1 MTTPREK
8 YERRKQTFNEYI
20 DSGEID
26 EKTGAAV
33 LELVN
38 AFDDDNVMHAPPE
51 GEGSRKETTL
61 MSWLWPLMTMARE
74 RSLVDATAHELKQD
88 LQAMKDGDYPRVK
101 EEGIKKS
108 TIRNYQVALRRFYR
122 YHDDLDVDPDD
133 IPLFSVTGSPIDP
146 NDMLTKEEIQ
156 RAQEAASNP
165 RDRALFDLLLYTGQR
180 REAIRTLRLKD
191 VDIQEGTYRLNPNVS
206 GLKGATERNGNRP
219 LLGARGALQNWLD
232 YHPDTSDPNNYLIT
246 ARPGYAA
253 VDPSDPI
260 TGETIR
266 RVMSEI
272 KDNAGI
278 EKPMHPHALRHNF
291 VTIAKRD
298 YELPDDTVKYLIG
311 HDADSKVMET
321 TYAHLSGDDHV
332 ARAEEAWGLRE
343 PEDDSPLTPDV
354 CNICGNTVEPQAK
367 ACSRCGAVFT
377 PDAHEAQE
385 TIEENIKDSYKES
398 EPGSDAQEKIETV
411 EELLDDPEVKEALLK
426 KLSEE

>member
-8 YERRKQTFNEYI
+8 LERRKQTFTEYV

-26 EKTGAAV
+26 EQTGEAV

-38 AFDDDNVMHAPPE
+38 AFDDDNIMHPPPE
-51 GEGSRKETTL
+51 NEGSREPSTL

-74 RSLVDATAHELKQD
+74 RNLIDADANGLKRD
-88 LQAMKDGDYPRVK
+88 LQAMKDGEYPHVK
-101 EEGIKKS
+101 DEGIQKS

-122 YHDDLDVDPDD
+122 YHDFEVAPDD

-156 RAQEAASNP
+156 HAQDAAGNP

-180 REAIRTLRLKD
+180 REAIRTLRMKD
-191 VDIQEGTYRLNPNVS
+191 VDIQNGTYRLNPNVD
-206 GLKGATERNGNRP
+206 GLKGATDRNGNRP
-219 LLGARGALQNWLD
+219 LLGAKGTLQNWLD
-232 YHPDTSDPNNYLIT
+232 YHPNPTDPENYLIT
-246 ARPGYAA
+246 ARPSYSA

-272 KDNAGI
+272 KDKAGI
-278 EKPMHPHALRHNF
+278 NKPMHPHALRHNF

-321 TYAHLSGDDHV
+321 TYSHLSGDDHV
-332 ARAEEAWGLRE
+332 ARAEEAWGIRE
-343 PEDDSPLTPDV
+343 PEDNSPLTPDV
-354 CNICGNTVEPQAK
+354 CNVCNNPVEPGAK

-377 PDAHEAQE
+377 PDAHSAQE
-385 TIEENIKDSYKES
+385 TVEDAAKESYKQTDPE
-398 EPGSDAQEKIETV
+398 DTDTQKKLDTLD
-411 EELLDDPEVKEALLK
+411 ELLNDPKVKAALLDRF
-426 KLSEE
+426 SE